1 MKSVISV
8 RKSRCSIF
16 KCQQSRPDHTAAP
29 SSPGFHWQAASVG
42 LYISIGARLSHSLR
56 QPVALIFHCHTHLAS
71 PCLTSDQS
79 WNVVVSVSQWFQ
91 IWCHF
96 VKKFHNQLS
105 SLNLAQSS
113 RSPCWIVRLFGLIF
127 MLCEYN
133 APSYWVYT
141 CPKEGSLG
149 LHTQCL

>member
-42 LYISIGARLSHSLR
+42 LYISIGARLSPSLR

-79 WNVVVSVSQWFQ
+79 WNVVVSVSDSKSDV
-91 IWCHF
+91 ISL
-96 VKKFHNQLS
+96 KLS
-105 SLNLAQSS
+105 QPASSMNLVQSS
-113 RSPCWIVRLFGLIF
+113 RSPCWIVCLFELIF